1 MRNLTASKKIFLSAA
16 PIAILIVIWEITAQ
30 LGLYK
35 ISLFPPPSSIIRS
48 FNEMIVNDELFKDI
62 IASLR
67 RVCIGYIVGAG
78 LGICAGG
85 LTGRNQLADY
95 ILTPLIQLIRPI
107 PPISFVPLAIVW
119 FGIEESSKYFLVIL
133 GSFFPIW
140 ISTHLGVSQ
149 VSKTY
154 IWAAQSLGAGSRM
167 IFFEVILPAASPL
180 IISGMR
186 TSLGIAFYCLVAAEI
201 AGAFDGVAFRI
212 AISHQNNRTDK
223 MIAGLIILGVLS
235 FLADKIFVFLVN
247 KIFPWYGK
255 SIYA

>member
-1 MRNLTASKKIFLSAA
+1 MQNLTNPKKIILSAI
-16 PIAILIVIWEITAQ
+16 PIILVIIFWEIIAQ
-30 LGLYK
+30 AGLYK
-35 ISLFPPPSSIIRS
+35 IELFPPPSFIIIS
-48 FNEMIVNDELFKDI
+48 FKEMIVKEELLRDLS
-62 IASLR
+62 ASLR
-67 RVCIGYIVGAG
+67 RVSVGYIVGAF
-78 LGICAGG
+78 LGIVLGG
-85 LTGRNQLADY
+85 LTGRNLAADY

-119 FGIEESSKYFLVIL
+119 FGIQEPSKYFLVII
-133 GSFFPIW
+133 GTFFPIW
-140 ISTHLGVSQ
+140 LATHLGVSQ

-154 IWAAQSLGAGSRM
+154 IWAAQSLGASSWM
-167 IFFEVILPAASPL
+167 TFFEVILPSALPI

-223 MIAGLIILGVLS
+223 MLAGLVILGILS
-235 FLADKIFVFLVN
+235 FTADKVFTFSVN

-255 SIYA
+255 SSNI